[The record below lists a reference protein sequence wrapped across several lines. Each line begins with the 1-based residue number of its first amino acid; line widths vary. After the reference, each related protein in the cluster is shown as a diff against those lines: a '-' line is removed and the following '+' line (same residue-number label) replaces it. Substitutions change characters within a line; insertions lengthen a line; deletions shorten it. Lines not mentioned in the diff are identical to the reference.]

1 MLRLRTL
8 PRDPRPDTWTPGP
21 PAAPVSAPEFLPR
34 TRRSRGLRCYVPI
47 NTQFPPM
54 YLYTVYFRAR
64 CLSISA
70 VCNAIFCQFSACGCC
85 SGLYLACGPE
95 RVRGVKVRTGDDR
108 EREKERRE
116 RERVKN
122 RERERESLDAL
133 FQCRISIGWI
143 GMNSRETDYWV
154 ILLVG
159 DFERGL

>member
-116 RERVKN
+116 RERVKK
-122 RERERESLDAL
+122 REREREKAWMHFS
-133 FQCRISIGWI
+133 
-143 GMNSRETDYWV
+143 NVESR
-154 ILLVG
+154 LVG
-159 DFERGL
+159 LE